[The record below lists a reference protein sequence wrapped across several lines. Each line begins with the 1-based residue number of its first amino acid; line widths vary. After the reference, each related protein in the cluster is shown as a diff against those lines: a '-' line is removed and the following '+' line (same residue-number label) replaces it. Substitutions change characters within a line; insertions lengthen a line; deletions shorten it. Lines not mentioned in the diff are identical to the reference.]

1 MYRDKRSRKW
11 HFLVVFKDYNIYI
24 TASNG
29 ACQPLGARK
38 LHESAEVRLGGDQFY
53 QLPSLARIYVSDQF
67 YQYFICPLSL
77 WLSFL
82 LRVEPTRP
90 PRPIRAHPTTESES
104 STPLVVPAPEGVETS
119 VFPYPY
125 IAAGSLAAL
134 LLLLLLCLLLLLLL
148 RRCRRRRRSEPGK
161 FDAEAFANAL
171 YDKGGL
177 PPPAYV
183 VADIDEVP
191 DYFISQNVNR
201 FNSLNAYR
209 SPISSLSTF
218 FSLVL

>member
-1 MYRDKRSRKW
+1 MINPTNSRPL
-11 HFLVVFKDYNIYI
+11 LVFMSLINFTNI
-24 TASNG
+24 
-29 ACQPLGARK
+29 
-38 LHESAEVRLGGDQFY
+38 
-53 QLPSLARIYVSDQF
+53 
-67 YQYFICPLSL
+67 LS
-77 WLSFL
+77 LSFL

-201 FNSLNAYR
+201 FNSLNAYTGWAK
-209 SPISSLSTF
+209 LSDTTLHF
-218 FSLVL
+218 CL